1 MDSLIEKNKEA
12 LLAQRY
18 CFPIPQ
24 LMYAMKEGRMKWAD
38 GKKAKEILDA
48 AILSLLGEKTEADLA
63 AMAESKKKGKKEA
76 KKEVKTDLP
85 AVEKEKEGFEGRD
98 MESSKNSAELI
109 AEHQKITGGKIRC
122 RFPPEPN
129 GYLHIGHAKSMYLN
143 FKGAFERVGKPG
155 ETILRFD
162 DTNPEAEKLEFIDNI
177 MEDVKWLGWN
187 PVKINFASDNF
198 DKLYEYAVQLI
209 KMGKAYVD
217 HQTPEEIKRSREI
230 AQECSREGGRKGRN
244 GEAMACRSE
253 PGESVAQPIG
263 GGESPTLRGHA
274 PGQVRGGRSDAANED
289 RHAKPEP
296 LHVGPR
302 RVPNQIHPAPSC
314 GR

>member
-129 GYLHIGHAKSMYLN
+129 GYLHIGHCK
-143 FKGAFERVGKPG
+143 EHV
-155 ETILRFD
+155 
-162 DTNPEAEKLEFIDNI
+162 
-177 MEDVKWLGWN
+177 
-187 PVKINFASDNF
+187 
-198 DKLYEYAVQLI
+198 
-209 KMGKAYVD
+209 
-217 HQTPEEIKRSREI
+217 
-230 AQECSREGGRKGRN
+230 
-244 GEAMACRSE
+244 SE
-253 PGESVAQPIG
+253 LQ
-263 GGESPTLRGHA
+263 
-274 PGQVRGGRSDAANED
+274 
-289 RHAKPEP
+289 
-296 LHVGPR
+296 R
-302 RVPNQIHPAPSC
+302 RV
-314 GR
+314 